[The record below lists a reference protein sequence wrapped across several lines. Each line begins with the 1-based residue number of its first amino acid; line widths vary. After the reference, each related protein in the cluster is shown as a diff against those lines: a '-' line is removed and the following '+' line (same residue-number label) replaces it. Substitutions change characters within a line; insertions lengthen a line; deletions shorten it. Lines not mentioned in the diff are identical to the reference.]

1 MTQIF
6 YIHPEHP
13 QPRLIR
19 HTAEIIQQGG
29 LVALPTDSSYALVG
43 HLGDKELLDRI
54 RRIRG
59 VDERHLMT
67 LMCADLSQ
75 IANYARVDNSV
86 YRQLK
91 ATTPG
96 CYTFILEG
104 SRELPRRVL
113 HPKRK
118 TLGLRVP
125 DHVLVQAL
133 LAELGEPLLTSTLIL
148 PEQADDA
155 QEGEPLN
162 DSHEILDRL
171 EHQIEL
177 VVDAGPCS
185 TAQTTV
191 VDLVSGV
198 PVLVR
203 KGCGPLA
210 PLGLA
215 G

>member
-19 HTAEIIQQGG
+19 HAVEIIRQGG
-29 LVALPTDSSYALVG
+29 LVALPTDSSYALAG

-75 IANYARVDNSV
+75 IATYARVDNSV

-133 LAELGEPLLTSTLIL
+133 LTELGEPLLTSTLIL
-148 PEQADDA
+148 PGKAGDEEEA
-155 QEGEPLN
+155 EPLS

-171 EHQIEL
+171 EHQLDL
-177 VVDAGPCS
+177 VIDAGPCS

-191 VDLVSGV
+191 IDLVSGV

-203 KGCGPLA
+203 AGCGALA
-210 PLGLA
+210 PFGLE